1 MPILLPEDMNIK
13 LPKMLKVKQNFPG
26 DHIEDVA
33 ARISEIV
40 SEDKI
45 SALIHPGQKVA
56 IAVGSRMINNIY
68 AIIKQLADEL
78 KARGAEP
85 YIVPAMGSHGGGTPE
100 GCIGVLEDFGI
111 TEESVGVPIRAEMDV
126 VKLGTIIS
134 EADGKEIDVYTAKAS
149 YEADMTVLV
158 NRIKPHT
165 EFTGRYESG
174 ICKMATIGLGKH
186 VGCTSLHAGNT
197 LNFDKIIPQAAK
209 MVYDKSNIG
218 FAIGIIENAYD
229 QTKMIEGMT
238 RDEILDKEPGLLE
251 IAKASMPSIGIPEI
265 DVLVVEEIGKDI
277 SGFGMD
283 TNIVGLI
290 GPKKDEP
297 QIPKIGKV
305 IVLRLSEKGQGNA
318 VGIGLADLTT
328 KELLD
333 NINFENTYANSFACG
348 GSFGYWTEFIPLVM
362 TDEKEAV
369 VGAIK
374 MLGIKETEKTR
385 IVKIKNTLRL
395 GEIQVSESLREY
407 VESKPERFTIE

>member
-13 LPKMLKVKQNFPG
+13 LPKMLKVRQKFEN
-26 DHIEDVA
+26 DVVEDVA
-33 ARISEIV
+33 ARVSEIIN
-40 SEDKI
+40 EDKFC
-45 SALIHPGQKVA
+45 SLIHPGQKVA
-56 IAVGSRMINNIY
+56 VAVGSRMINNIY
-68 AIIKQLADEL
+68 VIIKQVITEL

-126 VKLGTIIS
+126 VKLGTS
-134 EADGKEIDVYTAKAS
+134 EEGVDVYTAKAS
-149 YEADMTVLV
+149 YEADMTILV

-186 VGCTSLHAGNT
+186 VGCTSLHSGNT
-197 LNFDKIIPQAAK
+197 LNFDKIIPHAAK
-209 MVYDKSNIG
+209 IVFDNSNIG
-218 FAIGIIENAYD
+218 FSIGIIENAYD
-229 QTKMIEGMT
+229 QTKMIVGMT
-238 RDEILDKEPGLLE
+238 KDEILEKEPGYLE

-265 DVLVVEEIGKDI
+265 DILVVEEIGKDI

-283 TNIVGLI
+283 PNIVGLI

-362 TDEKEAV
+362 TDEREAI

-374 MLGIKETEKTR
+374 MLGIKEPEKCK
-385 IVKIKNTLRL
+385 IVKIKNTLKL
-395 GEIQVSESLREY
+395 GEIQVSEALEDY
-407 VESKPERFTIE
+407 IKSKPERFTLI